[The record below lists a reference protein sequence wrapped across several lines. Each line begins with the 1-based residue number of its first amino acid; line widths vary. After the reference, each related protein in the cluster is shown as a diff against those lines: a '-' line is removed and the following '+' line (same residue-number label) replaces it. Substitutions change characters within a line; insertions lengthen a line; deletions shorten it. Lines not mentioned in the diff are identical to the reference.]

1 MKPGKGTAE
10 NKKPRLGRCDTANGH
25 IMNSEKVEAV
35 EKWDV
40 DGCFSPFNETNPT
53 FWDAPSNFFHHFNH
67 FHNFHLPKLLTS
79 WSRIPQILLQEF
91 GYSRLELLSQESAWL
106 EKKPVKETCMAST
119 WLIYGLSL
127 SLYMINYTT

>member
-1 MKPGKGTAE
+1 
-10 NKKPRLGRCDTANGH
+10 
-25 IMNSEKVEAV
+25 MNSEKVEAV

-40 DGCFSPFNETNPT
+40 DGCFSPFNETNQK
-53 FWDAPSNFFHHFNH
+53 FWDAPSNFFNH
-67 FHNFHLPKLLTS
+67 FHHFHDFHLPKLLTS

-91 GYSRLELLSQESAWL
+91 GYSRLELLSQENPWQ
-106 EKKPVKETCMAST
+106 KKTVKETCMAST